1 MASPDLLA
9 APLVQIATALHRR
22 RLSPVELVDA
32 YIQRIEA
39 TTGLRAFIT
48 PPDGRTRRDAQRA
61 ERRLARGERGAL
73 LGVPIAVKDLFAT
86 RALRTTVG
94 SRILKDWVPRSDA
107 AAVARLRAAGAI
119 VFGKTNLHEFAY
131 GVSTANPWWGIA
143 RNPHDPRRSPGGSSG
158 GSAIAVVAGLCAGAL
173 GSDTGGS
180 IRVPASLCGCVGL
193 KPTFGAIPLNGTFPL
208 GWSLDHA
215 GPLARTVEDAGVL
228 LDVLSGGD
236 AGRKSRRASTRG
248 LRVGML
254 QGSIVDNVQP
264 AVSRQ
269 LDAAARALRRRGLR
283 VRVVVIPD
291 LQWTVAT
298 QLVTLR
304 AEASALHTRWIRARP
319 RAYGVD
325 VRTRLQLGSLVAG
338 ADYVL
343 AQRMRARI
351 RAAMSDVFHDIDVL
365 LLPSTPIAAPV
376 IGERTVHWRSG
387 EEPVDGALV
396 RLTAPFN
403 LTGLPALSVPFGATA
418 GLPIGVQV
426 VGQWN
431 DEARVLAVG
440 RLLEAEAPTLTRTS
454 QTLAGPE
461 APLAWADG
469 PPHKRE
475 REFSR

>member
-1 MASPDLLA
+1 MASVEALTS
-9 APLVQIATALHRR
+9 APLVQIASALRR
-22 RLSPVELVDA
+22 RQVSPVELVDA
-32 YIQRIEA
+32 YARRIEA
-39 TTGLRAFIT
+39 TAGLRAYIT
-48 PPDGRTRRDAQRA
+48 PPDERARREAQRA
-61 ERRLARGERGAL
+61 EQRLSRGETGAL

-94 SRILKDWVPRSDA
+94 SRILRDWIPSSDA
-107 AAVARLRAAGAI
+107 AAVTRLREAGAVI
-119 VFGKTNLHEFAY
+119 FGKTNLHEFAY
-131 GVSTANPWWGIA
+131 GVSTANPWWGVA

-215 GPLARTVEDAGVL
+215 GPLARTVDDAGVL

-236 AGRKSRRASTRG
+236 AGRKARRASTRG
-248 LRVGML
+248 VRVGVL
-254 QGSIVDNVQP
+254 QGPILRNVQTG
-264 AVSRQ
+264 VSRQ
-269 LDAAARALRRRGLR
+269 IDAAAAALRRRGLR
-283 VRVVVIPD
+283 VRVVQIPEME
-291 LQWTVAT
+291 WTVAT

-304 AEASALHTRWIRARP
+304 AEASALHARWIRTRP
-319 RAYGVD
+319 RAYGAD
-325 VRTRLQLGSLVAG
+325 VRIRLQLGALVAG

-351 RAAMSDVFHDIDVL
+351 RAAMSRAFQDIDLL
-365 LLPSTPIAAPV
+365 LLPSTPITAPI
-376 IGERTVHWRSG
+376 IGERTVRWRSG

-403 LTGLPALSVPFGATA
+403 LTGLPALSVPFGAAA
-418 GLPIGVQV
+418 GLPVGVQI

-440 RLLEAEAPTLTRTS
+440 RLLEELAP
-454 QTLAGPE
+454 
-461 APLAWADG
+461 
-469 PPHKRE
+469 
-475 REFSR
+475 SR

>member
-1 MASPDLLA
+1 MASAKPLTS
-9 APLVQIATALHRR
+9 APLVQIASLLRRR

-32 YIQRIEA
+32 YARRIAASAE
-39 TTGLRAFIT
+39 LHAFIT
-48 PPDGRTRRDAQRA
+48 PPGEPVRQEAQRA

-94 SRILKDWVPRSDA
+94 SRILRNWVPSSDA
-107 AAVARLRAAGAI
+107 EVVARLRAAGAI

-143 RNPHDPRRSPGGSSG
+143 RNPHDSRRSP
-158 GSAIAVVAGLCAGAL
+158 
-173 GSDTGGS
+173 GGS

-215 GPLARTVEDAGVL
+215 GPLARTVDDAGVL
-228 LDVLSGGD
+228 FDVLSGGD
-236 AGRKSRRASTRG
+236 AGRKSRRAATRG
-248 LRVGML
+248 LRVGVL
-254 QGSIVDNVQP
+254 EGSIVESVQP
-264 AVSRQ
+264 AVARQ
-269 LDAAARALRRRGLR
+269 VDAAAAALRRRGLR
-283 VRVVVIPD
+283 VREVAIPEM
-291 LQWTVAT
+291 QWTVAT

-304 AEASALHTRWIRARP
+304 AEASALHARWIRAQP
-319 RAYGVD
+319 RAYGAD

-351 RAAMSDVFHDIDVL
+351 RAAMADVFHDIDVL
-365 LLPSTPIAAPV
+365 LLPSTPITAPIV
-376 IGERTVHWRSG
+376 GERTVRWRSG
-387 EEPVDGALV
+387 AEPVDGALV

-403 LTGLPALSVPFGATA
+403 LTGLPALSVPFGEAA
-418 GLPIGVQV
+418 GLPVGMQV
-426 VGQWN
+426 VGQWD

-440 RLLEAEAPTLTRTS
+440 RLLEAEAPTLTLPR
-454 QTLAGPE
+454 
-461 APLAWADG
+461 
-469 PPHKRE
+469 KRE
-475 REFSR
+475 REISR